1 MRGSSLSLDPVATGR
16 RGRRPWHLQ
25 RAKAEVELGSKRL
38 IAGRFSSTIKFKIN
52 AIEVSRF
59 DQ

>member
-1 MRGSSLSLDPVATGR
+1 MTHCAPVTGR

-38 IAGRFSSTIKFKIN
+38 ILGRFSSTINFKIN

>member
-1 MRGSSLSLDPVATGR
+1 MPGAGAV
-16 RGRRPWHLQ
+16 HHI
-25 RAKAEVELGSKRL
+25 KAEVELGSKRL

>member
-16 RGRRPWHLQ
+16 RGRRPWHL
-25 RAKAEVELGSKRL
+25 ELGLKRL